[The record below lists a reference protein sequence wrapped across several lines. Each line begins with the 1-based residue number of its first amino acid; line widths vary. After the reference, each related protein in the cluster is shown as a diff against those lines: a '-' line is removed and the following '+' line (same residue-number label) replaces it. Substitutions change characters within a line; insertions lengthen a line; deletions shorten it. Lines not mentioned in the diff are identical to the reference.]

1 MVWHAGLYQ
10 KIKVVVD
17 GNGKSLQEQSL
28 YMKINTGQKTQLVSF
43 DQFNYTVAVYVKMD
57 GSVFEE
63 KSSFKILGLNLIG
76 AVTSS
81 PLLKLAP
88 RELEPWFV
96 LWSFFLLRLLCI
108 YLYKSTIWPSTEY
121 CCHILARATMWYLG
135 DYTVGSSLAAFFE
148 HLTHRQIVASCRYYF
163 GRFLS

>member
-43 DQFNYTVAVYVKMD
+43 DQFNYTVTVYVKMD

-88 RELEPWFV
+88 RELEP
-96 LWSFFLLRLLCI
+96 
-108 YLYKSTIWPSTEY
+108 
-121 CCHILARATMWYLG
+121 
-135 DYTVGSSLAAFFE
+135 
-148 HLTHRQIVASCRYYF
+148 
-163 GRFLS
+163 